1 MPSSISSSPNPDREP
16 AKHLPSSQ
24 ASCRTGRQGTCQET
38 TAQGWP
44 HRPTSPL
51 RVHGASG
58 NLPPPP
64 PASSCLLIHPGPW
77 RSRKPAER
85 RRPDVAPSHQHD
97 GDSRETDVRPAA
109 PYSAWAD
116 AQQRR
121 ATRIAASLPRVPSST
136 RQDAPGGRRQ
146 EQPPQQ
152 HRREPACLLEWV
164 ASAQS
169 PQDSPS
175 RRMGPNSGSCSR
187 GLVFLPTKP
196 ERGRLF
202 PALSDEIA
210 RSWTSGPCYCL
221 KSDQSIASPMG
232 LGEMV
237 ALNQPCRAVSPGV
250 QAAAI
255 TNGYRGA
262 GFGSITPANST
273 QTPMEERSTTSDFI
287 DNTLF
292 TPPRQV
298 TMSSTSNG
306 RG

>member
-1 MPSSISSSPNPDREP
+1 ME
-16 AKHLPSSQ
+16 LL
-24 ASCRTGRQGTCQET
+24 ET
-38 TAQGWP
+38 
-44 HRPTSPL
+44 
-51 RVHGASG
+51 
-58 NLPPPP
+58 
-64 PASSCLLIHPGPW
+64 
-77 RSRKPAER
+77 SRR
-85 RRPDVAPSHQHD
+85 RRPPRAVFSSIQGRGGPGSLPSVAALTLHPAINMTATAERQTS
-97 GDSRETDVRPAA
+97 GLLLRTPPGPMPSREGRL
-109 PYSAWAD
+109 
-116 AQQRR
+116 
-121 ATRIAASLPRVPSST
+121 ASLHHFQECQVVPVKTHREDDVKNS
-136 RQDAPGGRRQ
+136 
-146 EQPPQQ
+146 PPQQ

-210 RSWTSGPCYCL
+210 RSWTSGPCCCL

-262 GFGSITPANST
+262 GFGSIAPANST